1 MLLKFKAEAKSL
13 RPRLK
18 GPEAKD
24 EAEARGYET
33 EAKILTSR
41 PVWPRGFHISD
52 AWTYVSLGSYELLPP
67 PECFSNWFS
76 DLFNDFSCSSVVFFI
91 CVDSFDE
98 LSQLRSSNLL
108 TYSLCPVVPMSRA
121 NVGVLFASHEYWTHF
136 DEILGEIITT
146 INRWTY

>member
-52 AWTYVSLGSYELLPP
+52 AWTYVLRLFRFLRTSSTSGMFFKLIFGPFQRFLLLVG
-67 PECFSNWFS
+67 C
-76 DLFNDFSCSSVVFFI
+76 LFYLCRQFRRIESVTFI
-91 CVDSFDE
+91 
-98 LSQLRSSNLL
+98 
-108 TYSLCPVVPMSRA
+108 
-121 NVGVLFASHEYWTHF
+121 
-136 DEILGEIITT
+136 
-146 INRWTY
+146 